1 MIRIKMLKN
10 KKLNQKEICDKWLL
24 NKTINPE
31 TLRKIKENGP
41 VYKKLLKKCSL
52 NQKEKTKKDICK
64 PFNANKTINPE
75 TLRKIKKNGDVYK
88 KLEKICSLNQKSD
101 IKQKAATKI
110 QDAFK
115 KLKAKNKDK
124 QALIRRLSIE
134 KLRRLDAVESYKARL
149 KLEQDALKRYTDSPR
164 RFALMEIQIQKTIKQ
179 IQMYMKQAN
188 FITEKLEKIQ
198 FGILTDKLENQ
209 KEVKANSEEKKI
221 EAIKKIHKLF
231 IPYVKRISINI
242 IDRVNYY
249 IMMKKYML
257 SIKETK
263 NCVRLYNINEQ
274 TKKPIYRVGNRIIL
288 DKQIGS
294 NSVFGIVFLS
304 HFKTNIKYG
313 TKFDRL
319 NKFAVKITNQTKENK
334 NEVKVLEDL
343 TKQVIDFK
351 CPHFPISYG
360 HLRCNNSPAK
370 SDNLDDYSIVKDK
383 HKKKKL
389 FPELVNKNKSLL
401 IQINELAA
409 GDLDNYLNSNKNKNI
424 SNTIVQL
431 ILSILFFNDFTKS
444 YHTDLHAG
452 NFLYHIVKPGGYF
465 HYNIYGEDYYLENQ
479 GYLWVIWD
487 FGLIK
492 PFTENNKYG
501 PTTYDYS
508 INFDYYYIID
518 TIEYYDDILTSD
530 DSNLRQQLANIINR
544 YNKIKDYK
552 LLRNIN
558 KELLSHLIN
567 NVPSFTSIK
576 PSNIINKKPYT
587 IGSKSPIKPSYFSS
601 IVNYVKKGFSN
612 KNRLYK

>member
-1 MIRIKMLKN
+1 MFRIKMLKN
-10 KKLNQKEICDKWLL
+10 KKLNQKDICDKWLL

-41 VYKKLLKKCSL
+41 VYNKLLKKCSL
-52 NQKEKTKKDICK
+52 NQKEEKAKKDICDK
-64 PFNANKTINPE
+64 WLLNKTINPE
-75 TLRKIKKNGDVYK
+75 TLRKIKENGDVYK

-115 KLKAKNKDK
+115 KLKEKSKDK
-124 QALIRRLSIE
+124 KDLKKELEFDRFLRSTAIKLLNERLNLE
-134 KLRRLDAVESYKARL
+134 KQSLQKYSYNPKKIDFINL
-149 KLEQDALKRYTDSPR
+149 K
-164 RFALMEIQIQKTIKQ
+164 IQKTINEIQKQ
-179 IQMYMKQAN
+179 TKQAN
-188 FITEKLEKIQ
+188 FITEKLQKIQ

-242 IDRVNYY
+242 IDRINYY

-263 NCVRLYNINEQ
+263 NCVRLYNIDEQ

-313 TKFDRL
+313 TKFDKL
-319 NKFAVKITNQTKENK
+319 NKFAVKITNQTKANK

-360 HLRCNNSPAK
+360 HLRCNNSRAK

-409 GDLDNYLNSNKNKNI
+409 GDLNNYLNKNKNI

-501 PTTYDYS
+501 PTNYNYS
-508 INFDYYYIID
+508 INFDYIYILD
-518 TIEYYDDILTSD
+518 AIEYYDDILTSD
-530 DSNLRQQLANIINR
+530 DSTLRKQLSNIIKK
-544 YNKIKDYK
+544 YNNIKDYK

>member
-1 MIRIKMLKN
+1 MLKN
-10 KKLNQKEICDKWLL
+10 KKLNQKDICDKWLL

-41 VYKKLLKKCSL
+41 VYNKLLKKCSL
-52 NQKEKTKKDICK
+52 NQKEEKAKKDICDK
-64 PFNANKTINPE
+64 WLANKTINPE
-75 TLRKIKKNGDVYK
+75 TLRKIKENGDVYK

-115 KLKAKNKDK
+115 KLKAKSKDK
-124 QALIRRLSIE
+124 KDLKKELEFDRFLRSTAIKLLNERLNLE
-134 KLRRLDAVESYKARL
+134 KQSLQKYSYNPKKIDFINL
-149 KLEQDALKRYTDSPR
+149 K
-164 RFALMEIQIQKTIKQ
+164 IQKTINEIQKQ
-179 IQMYMKQAN
+179 TKQAN
-188 FITEKLEKIQ
+188 FITEKLQKIQ

-209 KEVKANSEEKKI
+209 KEVKANSDEKKI

-242 IDRVNYY
+242 IDRINYY

-263 NCVRLYNINEQ
+263 NCVRLYNIDEQ

-313 TKFDRL
+313 TKFDKL

-360 HLRCNNSPAK
+360 HLRCNNSRAK

-409 GDLDNYLNSNKNKNI
+409 GDLNNYLNLNKNKNI

-501 PTTYDYS
+501 PTNYNYS
-508 INFDYYYIID
+508 INFDYVYILD
-518 TIEYYDDILTSD
+518 AIEYYDDILTSD
-530 DSNLRQQLANIINR
+530 DSTLRKQLSNIINK
-544 YNKIKDYK
+544 YNNIKDYK

-558 KELLSHLIN
+558 KELLSHLID

-587 IGSKSPIKPSYFSS
+587 IGNKSPIKPSYFSS

>member
-1 MIRIKMLKN
+1 MLKN
-10 KKLNQKEICDKWLL
+10 KKLTQKEICDKWLL
-24 NKTINPE
+24 NKNINPE
-31 TLRKIKENGP
+31 TLRKIKENGE
-41 VYKKLLKKCSL
+41 VYKKLEKKCSL
-52 NQKEKTKKDICK
+52 NQKEKPKKEICDK
-64 PFNANKTINPE
+64 WLANKTINPI
-75 TLRKIKKNGDVYK
+75 TLRKIKENGEIYK
-88 KLEKICSLNQKSD
+88 KLEKLCSL
-101 IKQKAATKI
+101 KQKAATKI

-115 KLKAKNKDK
+115 KLKDKNENK
-124 QALIRRLSIE
+124 QALIRRLSRE
-134 KLRRLDAVESYKARL
+134 KLRRLDAVESYKQRL
-149 KLEQDALKRYTDSPR
+149 KLEQDALKRYSDNPKKY
-164 RFALMEIQIQKTIKQ
+164 ALMEKQ
-179 IQMYMKQAN
+179 IEKTNKQIEFYMKQAN
-188 FITEKLEKIQ
+188 FITEKLQKIQ
-198 FGILTDKLENQ
+198 FGILTDKLESQ
-209 KEVKANSEEKKI
+209 KVKSEEKKI

-294 NSVFGIVFLS
+294 DSVFGIVFLS

-319 NKFAVKITNQTKENK
+319 NKFAVKITNQTKANK

-360 HLRCNNSPAK
+360 HLRCNNSRAK

-409 GDLDNYLNSNKNKNI
+409 GDLASYLNSNKNKNI

-465 HYNIYGEDYYLENQ
+465 HYNIYGEDYYLENK

-501 PTTYDYS
+501 PTNYNYS
-508 INFDYYYIID
+508 INFDYDYILD
-518 TIEYYDDILTSD
+518 AIEYYDDILTSD
-530 DSNLRQQLANIINR
+530 DSNLRKQLANIINR
-544 YNKIKDYK
+544 YNNIKDYK

-558 KELLSHLIN
+558 KELLIHLIT

-587 IGSKSPIKPSYFSS
+587 IGSKSSIKPSYFSS
-601 IVNYVKKGFSN
+601 IVNYVKK
-612 KNRLYK
+612 KVL

>member
-1 MIRIKMLKN
+1 MLKN
-10 KKLNQKEICDKWLL
+10 KKLTEKEICDKWILD
-24 NKTINPE
+24 KTINPE
-31 TLRKIKENGP
+31 TTRKIKENGE

-52 NQKEKTKKDICK
+52 NKKEKEICDK
-64 PFNANKTINPE
+64 WILDKTINPE
-75 TLRKIKKNGDVYK
+75 TKRKIKENGEVYK
-88 KLEKICSLNQKSD
+88 KLEKLCSLNQK
-101 IKQKAATKI
+101 
-110 QDAFK
+110 
-115 KLKAKNKDK
+115 
-124 QALIRRLSIE
+124 
-134 KLRRLDAVESYKARL
+134 
-149 KLEQDALKRYTDSPR
+149 
-164 RFALMEIQIQKTIKQ
+164 
-179 IQMYMKQAN
+179 
-188 FITEKLEKIQ
+188 
-198 FGILTDKLENQ
+198 
-209 KEVKANSEEKKI
+209 EVKSNSEEKKI
-221 EAIKKIHKLF
+221 NAIKKIHKLF

-242 IDRVNYY
+242 IDRVNYFT
-249 IMMKKYML
+249 IMKKYML

-263 NCVRLYNINEQ
+263 NCVRLYNIDEK

-294 NSVFGIVFLS
+294 DSVFGIVFLS

-319 NKFAVKITNQTKENK
+319 NKFAVKITNQTKANK

-360 HLRCNNSPAK
+360 HLRCNNSRAK

-383 HKKKKL
+383 HNKKKL
-389 FPELVNKNKSLL
+389 FPKLVNKNKSLL

-431 ILSILFFNDFTKS
+431 ILSIMFFNDFTKS

-501 PTTYDYS
+501 PTNYDYR
-508 INFDYYYIID
+508 INFDYDYILDAIQN
-518 TIEYYDDILTSD
+518 YDHILTSD
-530 DSNLRQQLANIINR
+530 DSVLRHQLANIIYR

-558 KELLSHLIN
+558 KELLSHLIK
-567 NVPSFTSIK
+567 NVISFTSIK
-576 PSNIINKKPYT
+576 PSNIINKTPYT
-587 IGSKSPIKPSYFSS
+587 IGSKSSIKPSYFTPLD
-601 IVNYVKKGFSN
+601 I
-612 KNRLYK
+612 

>member
-1 MIRIKMLKN
+1 MLKN
-10 KKLNQKEICDKWLL
+10 KKLTQIEICDKWLL
-24 NKTINPE
+24 NKNINPE
-31 TLRKIKENGP
+31 TLRKIKENGE
-41 VYKKLLKKCSL
+41 VYKKLEKKCSL
-52 NQKEKTKKDICK
+52 NQKEKPKKEICDK
-64 PFNANKTINPE
+64 WLLDKTVNPI
-75 TLRKIKKNGDVYK
+75 TLRKIKENGEIYK
-88 KLEKICSLNQKSD
+88 KLEKLCSLNQK
-101 IKQKAATKI
+101 
-110 QDAFK
+110 
-115 KLKAKNKDK
+115 
-124 QALIRRLSIE
+124 E
-134 KLRRLDAVESYKARL
+134 K
-149 KLEQDALKRYTDSPR
+149 
-164 RFALMEIQIQKTIKQ
+164 
-179 IQMYMKQAN
+179 
-188 FITEKLEKIQ
+188 
-198 FGILTDKLENQ
+198 
-209 KEVKANSEEKKI
+209 KEVKSISEEKKI

-294 NSVFGIVFLS
+294 DSVFGIVFLS

-319 NKFAVKITNQTKENK
+319 NKFAVKITNQTKANK

-360 HLRCNNSPAK
+360 HLRCNNSRAK

-409 GDLDNYLNSNKNKNI
+409 GDLASYLNSNKNKNI

-518 TIEYYDDILTSD
+518 AIEYYDDILTSD
-530 DSNLRQQLANIINR
+530 DSNLRKQLANIINR

-558 KELLSHLIN
+558 KELLSHLIT

-576 PSNIINKKPYT
+576 PSNIINKTPYT
-587 IGSKSPIKPSYFSS
+587 IGSKSSIKPSYFSS

>member
-1 MIRIKMLKN
+1 MLKN
-10 KKLNQKEICDKWLL
+10 KKLNQKDICDKWLL

-41 VYKKLLKKCSL
+41 VYNKLLKKCSL
-52 NQKEKTKKDICK
+52 NQKEEKAKKDICDK
-64 PFNANKTINPE
+64 WLANKTINPE
-75 TLRKIKKNGDVYK
+75 TLRKIKENGDVYK

-115 KLKAKNKDK
+115 KLKAKNKKD
-124 QALIRRLSIE
+124 LIRRLSRE
-134 KLRRLDAVESYKARL
+134 QLRRLDGAESYKQRL
-149 KLEQDALKRYTDSPR
+149 NLEQEALKRYSNDNPKK
-164 RFALMEIQIQKTIKQ
+164 FVKMEIQIQKTIKQ
-179 IQMYMKQAN
+179 IEFYTKQAN
-188 FITEKLEKIQ
+188 FITEKLQKIQ

-209 KEVKANSEEKKI
+209 KEEKPNSEEKKI

-242 IDRVNYY
+242 IDRINYY

-263 NCVRLYNINEQ
+263 NCVRLYNIDEQ

-294 NSVFGIVFLS
+294 NSAFGIVFLS

-313 TKFDRL
+313 TKFDKL
-319 NKFAVKITNQTKENK
+319 NKFAVKITNQTKANK

-360 HLRCNNSPAK
+360 HLRCNNSRAK

-389 FPELVNKNKSLL
+389 FTELVNKNKSLL

-409 GDLDNYLNSNKNKNI
+409 GDLNNYLNKNKNI

-501 PTTYDYS
+501 PTNYNYS
-508 INFDYYYIID
+508 INFDYDYILD
-518 TIEYYDDILTSD
+518 AIEYYDDILTSD
-530 DSNLRQQLANIINR
+530 DSTLRKQLSNIIKK
-544 YNKIKDYK
+544 YNNIKDYK

-558 KELLSHLIN
+558 KELLSHLID

>member
-1 MIRIKMLKN
+1 MFRIKMLKN
-10 KKLNQKEICDKWLL
+10 KKLNQKDICDKWLL

-41 VYKKLLKKCSL
+41 VYNKLLKKCSL
-52 NQKEKTKKDICK
+52 NQKEEKAKKDICDK
-64 PFNANKTINPE
+64 WLANKTINPE
-75 TLRKIKKNGDVYK
+75 TLRKIKENGDVYK

-115 KLKAKNKDK
+115 KLKAKNKKD
-124 QALIRRLSIE
+124 LIRRLSRE
-134 KLRRLDAVESYKARL
+134 QLRRLDGAESYKQRL
-149 KLEQDALKRYTDSPR
+149 NLEQEALKRYSNDNPKK
-164 RFALMEIQIQKTIKQ
+164 FVKMEIQIQKTIKQ
-179 IQMYMKQAN
+179 IEFYTKQAN
-188 FITEKLEKIQ
+188 FITEKLQKIQ

-209 KEVKANSEEKKI
+209 KEEKPNSEEKKI

-242 IDRVNYY
+242 IDRINYY

-263 NCVRLYNINEQ
+263 NCVRLYNIDEQ

-294 NSVFGIVFLS
+294 NSAFGIVFLS

-313 TKFDRL
+313 TKFDKL
-319 NKFAVKITNQTKENK
+319 NKFAVKITNQTKANK

-360 HLRCNNSPAK
+360 HLRCNNSRAK

-389 FPELVNKNKSLL
+389 FTELVNKNKSLL

-409 GDLDNYLNSNKNKNI
+409 GDLNNYLNKNKNI

-501 PTTYDYS
+501 PTNYNYS
-508 INFDYYYIID
+508 INFDYDYILD
-518 TIEYYDDILTSD
+518 AIEYYDDILTSD
-530 DSNLRQQLANIINR
+530 DSTLRKQLSNIIKK
-544 YNKIKDYK
+544 YNNIKDYK

-558 KELLSHLIN
+558 KELLSHLID

>member
-1 MIRIKMLKN
+1 MLKN
-10 KKLNQKEICDKWLL
+10 KKLNQKDICDKWLL

-41 VYKKLLKKCSL
+41 VYNKLLKKCSL
-52 NQKEKTKKDICK
+52 NQKEEKAKKDICDK
-64 PFNANKTINPE
+64 WLLNKTINPE
-75 TLRKIKKNGDVYK
+75 TLRKIKENGDVYK

-115 KLKAKNKDK
+115 KLKEKSKDK
-124 QALIRRLSIE
+124 KDLKKELEFDRFLRSTAIKLLNERLNLE
-134 KLRRLDAVESYKARL
+134 KQSLQKYSYNPKKIDFINL
-149 KLEQDALKRYTDSPR
+149 K
-164 RFALMEIQIQKTIKQ
+164 IQKTINEIQKQ
-179 IQMYMKQAN
+179 TKQAN
-188 FITEKLEKIQ
+188 FITEKLQKIQ

-242 IDRVNYY
+242 IDRINYY

-263 NCVRLYNINEQ
+263 NCVRLYNIDEQ

-313 TKFDRL
+313 TKFDKL
-319 NKFAVKITNQTKENK
+319 NKFAVKITNQTKANK

-360 HLRCNNSPAK
+360 HLRCNNSRAK

-409 GDLDNYLNSNKNKNI
+409 GDLNNYLNKNKNI

-501 PTTYDYS
+501 PTNYNYS
-508 INFDYYYIID
+508 INFDYIYILD
-518 TIEYYDDILTSD
+518 AIEYYDDILTSD
-530 DSNLRQQLANIINR
+530 DSTLRKQLSNIIKK
-544 YNKIKDYK
+544 YNNIKDYK

>member
-1 MIRIKMLKN
+1 MLKN

>member
-1 MIRIKMLKN
+1 MSNN

-31 TLRKIKENGP
+31 TLRKIKENGD
-41 VYKKLLKKCSL
+41 VYKKLEKKCSL
-52 NQKEKTKKDICK
+52 NQKEEKPKKDICDK
-64 PFNANKTINPE
+64 WLANKTINPE

-115 KLKAKNKDK
+115 KLKAKKESK
-124 QALIRRLSIE
+124 ASLIRRLSRE
-134 KLRRLDAVESYKARL
+134 QLRRLDGAESYKQRL
-149 KLEQDALKRYTDSPR
+149 KLEQEALKRYSNDNPKK
-164 RFALMEIQIQKTIKQ
+164 FVKMEKQIEKTIKQ
-179 IQMYMKQAN
+179 IEFYTKQAN
-188 FITEKLEKIQ
+188 FITEKLQKIQ

-209 KEVKANSEEKKI
+209 KEVKSNSEEKKI

-263 NCVRLYNINEQ
+263 NCVRLYNIDEQ

-360 HLRCNNSPAK
+360 HLRCNNSRAK

-501 PTTYDYS
+501 PTNYNYS
-508 INFDYYYIID
+508 INFDYDYILNA
-518 TIEYYDDILTSD
+518 IEYYDDILTSD
-530 DSNLRQQLANIINR
+530 DSNMRKQLANIIKK
-544 YNKIKDYK
+544 YNNIKDYK

-576 PSNIINKKPYT
+576 PSNIINKTPYT

>member
-10 KKLNQKEICDKWLL
+10 KKLTQKEICDKWLL
-24 NKTINPE
+24 NKNINPE
-31 TLRKIKENGP
+31 TLRKIKENGE
-41 VYKKLLKKCSL
+41 VYKKLEKKCSL
-52 NQKEKTKKDICK
+52 NQKEKPKKEICDK
-64 PFNANKTINPE
+64 WLANKTINPI
-75 TLRKIKKNGDVYK
+75 TLRKIKENGDVYK
-88 KLEKICSLNQKSD
+88 ELAKKCLVKSKEE
-101 IKQKAATKI
+101 IK
-110 QDAFK
+110 
-115 KLKAKNKDK
+115 
-124 QALIRRLSIE
+124 
-134 KLRRLDAVESYKARL
+134 
-149 KLEQDALKRYTDSPR
+149 
-164 RFALMEIQIQKTIKQ
+164 
-179 IQMYMKQAN
+179 
-188 FITEKLEKIQ
+188 
-198 FGILTDKLENQ
+198 
-209 KEVKANSEEKKI
+209 SEEKKI

-294 NSVFGIVFLS
+294 DSVFGIVFLS
-304 HFKTNIKYG
+304 HFKTNVKYG

-319 NKFAVKITNQTKENK
+319 NKFAVKITNQTKANK

-360 HLRCNNSPAK
+360 HLRCNNSRAK

-409 GDLDNYLNSNKNKNI
+409 GDLASYLNSNKNKNI

-501 PTTYDYS
+501 PTNYNYS
-508 INFDYYYIID
+508 INFDYDYILD
-518 TIEYYDDILTSD
+518 SIEYYDDILTSD
-530 DSNLRQQLANIINR
+530 DSNLRKQLANIIKK
-544 YNKIKDYK
+544 YDKIKDYK

-558 KELLSHLIN
+558 KELLSHLIT

-576 PSNIINKKPYT
+576 PSNIINKTPYT
-587 IGSKSPIKPSYFSS
+587 IGSKSSIKPSYFSS
-601 IVNYVKKGFSN
+601 IVNYVKK
-612 KNRLYK
+612 RVL